1 MTQEDQ
7 SLAPVKSR
15 LPLEATL
22 AGALKKHGLKFS
34 PRQLAW
40 MRAYT
45 SEDTPTYLKSTAAA
59 IEAGYSSKCAYE
71 IGKQLEYVY
80 GGALIDHLNL
90 KYPIER
96 KLLKVLIDGLD
107 ATVTRDYRDR
117 DGNLVERETL
127 PDHANRHKFMVSGM
141 KLKGMFPAEEL
152 RTHNRNVNE
161 NSTRLSF
168 ETPDAIH
175 RDPDQ
180 EEAEH
185 DGSWLG

>member
-1 MTQEDQ
+1 MAQDDNAL
-7 SLAPVKSR
+7 SPIKSR

-22 AGALKKHGLKFS
+22 TGALSKHGLRWS

-40 MRAYT
+40 LRAYT
-45 SEDTPTYLKSTAAA
+45 SEDTPTYLNAKKAAE
-59 IEAGYSSKCAYE
+59 EAGYSPKCAYAV
-71 IGKQLEYVY
+71 GKQLEYLY
-80 GGALIDHLNL
+80 GGALVDHLNL

-96 KLLKVLIDGLD
+96 KLLKVLIEGLD
-107 ATVTRDYRDR
+107 AVITRDYRDR
-117 DGNLVERETL
+117 DGNLIEREIV

-141 KLKGMFPAEEL
+141 KLKGMFPAEEH
-152 RTHNRNVNE
+152 RTVNRNVNE
-161 NSTRLSF
+161 TSTRLSF